1 MKVAKIGKASMQ
13 SSCSR
18 FFAFASLFAFLW
30 GGVLCAQAPTVV
42 NPAGETEE
50 RQQINQLI
58 IEANHSPVDIIAALE
73 KYVRAHPQTAL
84 RPEIEQLL
92 AKQAVEAKDSRRTIL
107 YGVPTLAKTPN
118 DAQMLDRVTA
128 SLLNV
133 GGRENAEKA
142 LEFARKF
149 EEYIVHIPVPTG
161 ADAVR
166 NQEDHDRA
174 LERALLYQARAF
186 EIMGAPD
193 DARIKAELAYRA
205 YPEAASAREWAEAL
219 EHAGRHEEA
228 VQQMA
233 AAFAI
238 PDTRVTQEDRTTD
251 RRVLGEMYSK
261 LHNGSEA
268 GLGDIVLEAYD
279 RTNALLEKRHKELYA
294 LDPNYGLNDPAKFVL
309 DGLDGN
315 RLPLSSLKGKVLIL
329 DFWATWCGPCRQQ
342 HPLYEVVRKRFED
355 RNDVVFLSIDADD
368 ERNVVSPFLETQGWS
383 RAVYFETGLARLL
396 QVANIPTTIILD
408 KEGHLARRMN
418 GFLPDRFVDQLTE
431 HIRDI
436 LAGPEAAQ
444 TSSGQDAQGSP
455 AQASDGRA
463 LGARAPATNAQTSD
477 EHAPPVQIPMPQA
490 AQGQTVGGPIQ

>member
-1 MKVAKIGKASMQ
+1 M
-13 SSCSR
+13 
-18 FFAFASLFAFLW
+18 
-30 GGVLCAQAPTVV
+30 
-42 NPAGETEE
+42 
-50 RQQINQLI
+50 
-58 IEANHSPVDIIAALE
+58 
-73 KYVRAHPQTAL
+73 RAHPQTTL

-118 DAQMLDRVTA
+118 DAPMLDRVTF

-133 GGRENAEKA
+133 GGKENAEKA

-149 EEYIVHIPVPTG
+149 EDYIVHVPVPTG
-161 ADAVR
+161 TDAVR

-186 EIMGAPD
+186 DLLGAAE
-193 DARIKAELAYRA
+193 DARIKAELAFIA

-228 VQQMA
+228 VKQMA
-233 AAFAI
+233 AAFVI
-238 PDTRVTQEDRTTD
+238 PDSRVTQEDRTTD
-251 RRVLGEMYSK
+251 RRVLGEMYRK
-261 LHNGSEA
+261 LHEGSEA

-279 RTNALLEKRHKELYA
+279 RMNAILEKRHKELYA
-294 LDPNYGLNDPAKFVL
+294 LDPNYGINDPAKFVL

-315 RLPLSSLKGKVLIL
+315 RLPLGSLKGKVLIL
-329 DFWATWCGPCRQQ
+329 DFWATWCGPCRSQ

-355 RNDVVFLSIDADD
+355 RGDVVFLSIDADD

-436 LAGPEAAQ
+436 LAGPD
-444 TSSGQDAQGSP
+444 G
-455 AQASDGRA
+455 AQASAAQEPSTD
-463 LGARAPATNAQTSD
+463 APAPDDHATPSQIPIPQTS
-477 EHAPPVQIPMPQA
+477 V
-490 AQGQTVGGPIQ
+490 GQTVGGPIQ

>member
-1 MKVAKIGKASMQ
+1 LG
-13 SSCSR
+13 
-18 FFAFASLFAFLW
+18 
-30 GGVLCAQAPTVV
+30 AQVPTVL
-42 NPAGETEE
+42 NPTGETEE

-58 IEANHSPVDIIAALE
+58 VEANRSPVDVIAALE
-73 KYVRAHPQTAL
+73 KYVRTHPQTAL

-92 AKQAVEAKDSRRTIL
+92 AKQAVEAKDNRRTIL
-107 YGVPTLAKTPN
+107 YGVPTLAKTPT

-128 SLLNV
+128 SLLSV
-133 GGRENAEKA
+133 GGRENAAKA

-149 EEYIVHIPVPTG
+149 EDYIVHIPVPTG

-174 LERALLYQARAF
+174 LERSLLYQARAF
-186 EIMGAPD
+186 AIMGALD
-193 DARIKAELAYRA
+193 DARIKAELAFTA

-228 VQQMA
+228 VKQMA
-233 AAFAI
+233 VTFAI
-238 PDTRVTQEDRTTD
+238 PDSRVTQEDRTTD
-251 RRVLGEMYSK
+251 RRVLGDMYRK
-261 LHNGSEA
+261 LHDGSEG
-268 GLGDIVLEAYD
+268 GLGDVVLEAYD

-294 LDPNYGLNDPAKFVL
+294 LDPNYGMSDPAKFVL
-309 DGLDGN
+309 DGLEGS
-315 RLPLSSLKGKVLIL
+315 RLPLASLKGKVLIL
-329 DFWATWCGPCRQQ
+329 DFWATWCGPCRAQ

-383 RAVYFETGLARLL
+383 RAVYFETGLVRLL

-436 LAGPEAAQ
+436 LAGPESAQ
-444 TSSGQDAQGSP
+444 ASP
-455 AQASDGRA
+455 AQD
-463 LGARAPATNAQTSD
+463 APPAATATRESD
-477 EHAPPVQIPMPQA
+477 EHASPTQIPMPQA

>member
-1 MKVAKIGKASMQ
+1 MKFFTRLPTFVAVS
-13 SSCSR
+13 
-18 FFAFASLFAFLW
+18 FAALPFLLLPA
-30 GGVLCAQAPTVV
+30 VLSAQAPA
-42 NPAGETEE
+42 AGADAE

-58 IEANHSPVDIIAALE
+58 VEANHSPVDIIAALE
-73 KYVRAHPQTAL
+73 KYVRTHPQTAL

-92 AKQAVEAKDSRRTIL
+92 AKQAVEAQDSRRTIL

-118 DAQMLDRVTA
+118 DAQLLDRVTA

-133 GGRENAEKA
+133 GGRDNAQKA
-142 LEFARKF
+142 LNFARQF
-149 EEYIVHIPVPTG
+149 EDYIVHIPVPTG

-174 LERALLYQARAF
+174 LERSLLYQARAF
-186 EIMGAPD
+186 ETLGSYD
-193 DARIKAELAYRA
+193 DARIKAELAFRA

-233 AAFAI
+233 VAFSI
-238 PDTRVTQEDRTTD
+238 PDARVTEEDRTTD
-251 RRVLGEMYSK
+251 RRVLGEWYRK
-261 LHNGSEA
+261 LHDGSEA
-268 GLGDIVLEAYD
+268 GLGDLALNAYD
-279 RTNALLEKRHKELYA
+279 RNNALLEKRRKELYA

-315 RLPLSSLKGKVLIL
+315 RLPLASLKGKVLIL
-329 DFWATWCGPCRQQ
+329 DFWATWCGPCRAQ

-355 RNDVVFLSIDADD
+355 RNDVVFLSVDADD
-368 ERNVVSPFLETQGWS
+368 ERNVVAPFLETQGWS

-396 QVANIPTTIILD
+396 QVANIPTTILLD

-436 LAGPEAAQ
+436 LAGPEAN
-444 TSSGQDAQGSP
+444 
-455 AQASDGRA
+455 QAPVA
-463 LGARAPATNAQTSD
+463 ATETHGAD
-477 EHAPPVQIPMPQA
+477 EHAPASRIPIPQTS
-490 AQGQTVGGPIQ
+490 QGQTVGGPIQ